1 MNNLLPFGAVL
12 YMGGVLTGLV
22 LGDGPL
28 AARVGL
34 ALAWP
39 LGPLAFVLTVALLLG
54 AACMAFPAF
63 GALVV
68 AAALAFWA
76 YYSCLSPV

>member
-1 MNNLLPFGAVL
+1 MNEYLPLGAIL
-12 YMGGVLTGLV
+12 YIGGVLTGLV

-28 AARVGL
+28 AGRVGL

-39 LGPLAFVLTVALLLG
+39 LGPLAFMLTVALLVG
-54 AACMAFPAF
+54 AACIAFPAF
-63 GALVV
+63 GAAVV

-76 YYSCLSPV
+76 YQ